1 MRPEDLTAAVAR
13 QLPEAPYPARPA
25 ANNDPR
31 EETVERAVKKAWAH
45 RAQLVLFAV
54 NGLNVFALGLLI
66 QVLLVRYAGWGHV
79 ASYIAQT
86 VASVQISFL
95 FSRYVTWRDRDMAT
109 LPALARFNLQQLT
122 VTGLGMAGYAALEQL
137 GMNYIVANVAVTA
150 ALTPVSFLSSHKW
163 SLAAR
168 RERVTGAQVRPSPSL
183 ETQPHKRHAEL
194 AAPPALSSAR
204 NRTVQAVAPSRE
216 PLTGQS
222 PPLRVEPPSQ
232 PHNRGGDL
240 GGYDSGGDGR
250 LQSARENRHDRRT
263 KLYARV
269 RLLTYAVDA
278 VAAAGMAAFWWG
290 ANNTIIIVLV
300 SAALFNLAASSL
312 EVRWRLYGRR
322 SPQAREGMNFP
333 PPVPLASQSPDEE
346 MSIIVPAL
354 HESSVLGETLERLA
368 RSTYRYVQ
376 IVVSLHDN
384 DIETIEAAESVWLRY
399 PSRIKIITGRYPNPK
414 KAKQLNPA
422 LMCCTGKY
430 VGVMDAESIVHP
442 GLLSRV
448 VALFHQ
454 TGADIV
460 QGGVQ
465 LMNLDL
471 PASEDANVLQRAWMA
486 FRGWFCVHN
495 VLEYFSWFSSRMFYQ
510 ADQGFVPLGGNTVF
524 IRRDLLNRLG
534 GWPPDDLTED
544 CALGAQ
550 ATAAFN
556 AKVAVAWDPV
566 YATQEETPGRLL
578 FRGRHGG
585 SSLNKQRQ
593 RWSQGFL
600 QVLFRG
606 DWRQLPSLKQRLLAR
621 YILGMPY
628 IQAANAVLLPVCI
641 AAVIWLRSPAA
652 LTVYM
657 FTPLIPVFLILL
669 MQVASLHE
677 FSRSF
682 GRKVRARNYIALL
695 LGYYPYQLA
704 LSWAAAMAAWRYLR
718 KRNDW
723 ALTDHSGL
731 HLRTG
736 VDMPLPEG
744 QSFSAAVRGERS
756 A

>member
-1 MRPEDLTAAVAR
+1 MNTRRRLPDGSAQWSNRDSQEIPAAW
-13 QLPEAPYPARPA
+13 PEADA
-25 ANNDPR
+25 ASQLQGVDALR
-31 EETVERAVKKAWAH
+31 RQAVTEPLKALDAE
-45 RAQLVLFAV
+45 
-54 NGLNVFALGLLI
+54 LLI
-66 QVLLVRYAGWGHV
+66 HRRRRLR
-79 ASYIAQT
+79 
-86 VASVQISFL
+86 
-95 FSRYVTWRDRDMAT
+95 
-109 LPALARFNLQQLT
+109 
-122 VTGLGMAGYAALEQL
+122 
-137 GMNYIVANVAVTA
+137 ANVS
-150 ALTPVSFLSSHKW
+150 SF
-163 SLAAR
+163 
-168 RERVTGAQVRPSPSL
+168 EEDYRVRQPSVRPSPSPV
-183 ETQPHKRHAEL
+183 TQPHQRHAEL
-194 AAPPALSSAR
+194 AARTTLPSAR
-204 NRTVQAVAPSRE
+204 NRTVQAVMQSRE

-222 PPLRVEPPSQ
+222 PRLRVGPPSR
-232 PHNRGGDL
+232 PPDRGRDL
-240 GGYDSGGDGR
+240 GGYDPRGDGR

-263 KLYARV
+263 RLYARV
-269 RLLTYAVDA
+269 RLLTYAIDA
-278 VAAAGMAAFWWG
+278 VAVAGLAAFWWG
-290 ANNTIIIVLV
+290 ADNTIIIVLV
-300 SAALFNLAASSL
+300 SAALFNLTASSL

-333 PPVPLASQSPDEE
+333 PPVPLASQSPDEQI
-346 MSIIVPAL
+346 SIIVPAL

-376 IVVSLHDN
+376 IVVSLHDD
-384 DIETIEAAESVWLRY
+384 DIETIEAAERVRLRY
-399 PSRIKIITGRYPNPK
+399 TSRIKIITGRYPNPK

-430 VGVMDAESIVHP
+430 VGVMDAESMVHP

-448 VALFHQ
+448 AALFRQ

-524 IRRDLLNRLG
+524 IRRDLLNRVG

-566 YATQEETPGRLL
+566 YATQEETPGRLF
-578 FRGRHGG
+578 FRGRNGGG
-585 SSLNKQRQ
+585 SFNKQRQ

-628 IQAANAVLLPVCI
+628 IQAANAVLLPACI
-641 AAVIWLRSPAA
+641 AAVIWLTTPAA
-652 LTVYM
+652 LTVFM
-657 FTPLIPVFLILL
+657 FIPLIPVFLILL

-682 GRKVRARNYIALL
+682 KMKVYVRHYIALL
-695 LGYYPYQLA
+695 LGYYPYQLV

-731 HLRTG
+731 HLQTA
-736 VDMPLPEG
+736 VDIPLPEG
-744 QSFSAAVRGERS
+744 QGFPAAVRGKRS